1 MSMGFDI
8 YQLFCLLIII
18 HNYPYFQSIDDARD
32 KANGRKS
39 VDGRTIVKAKIR
51 DYYAQ
56 METDLY
62 LCSVC
67 HKYIKAASTS
77 NIIQHL
83 KKHPEVYEQY
93 LEECEKLK
101 QINGGEVS
109 WK

>member
-1 MSMGFDI
+1 
-8 YQLFCLLIII
+8 
-18 HNYPYFQSIDDARD
+18 
-32 KANGRKS
+32 
-39 VDGRTIVKAKIR
+39 
-51 DYYAQ
+51 

-109 WK
+109 IVNDNYKTLN

>member
-1 MSMGFDI
+1 
-8 YQLFCLLIII
+8 
-18 HNYPYFQSIDDARD
+18 
-32 KANGRKS
+32 
-39 VDGRTIVKAKIR
+39 
-51 DYYAQ
+51 
-56 METDLY
+56 MEADLY